1 MVAVRD
7 VVRDVVTEVAPRE
20 LPLVDGLATYDDE
33 RVVRLLGRT
42 GSRREPLGFGW
53 GEVVG
58 LLTPVVWL
66 VLDQVAQRLAGAA
79 VDTTTSRA
87 RRLLRRFARGSRAP
101 ADIPPLTADELA
113 ELRGEVL
120 ELFTRRG
127 LDAQTAAELTD
138 RVVRRLGRAADEGPG
153 EPDPAR

>member
-7 VVRDVVTEVAPRE
+7 VVRAVVTEAAPRE

-33 RVVRLLGRT
+33 TVVRLLRRT

-53 GEVVG
+53 GEAVG

-66 VLDQVAQRLAGAA
+66 VLDQVAQRLAGKA

-87 RRLLRRFARGSRAP
+87 RGLLRRFARGRRAP
-101 ADIPPLTADELA
+101 ADIPSLTADELA
-113 ELRGEVL
+113 ALRAEVL
-120 ELFTRRG
+120 DLFTRRG
-127 LDAQTAAELTD
+127 LDARAAAELTD
-138 RVVRRLGRAADEGPG
+138 TVVRRLGPPADEGPG
-153 EPDPAR
+153 GPNPAR